1 MKATPQV
8 FFTADTH
15 YHHRNLVRGES
26 KWANKSGCRD
36 FDTLEENDIKLIE
49 GINST
54 VGVDDVLFHLGDFS
68 FGDIKYYK
76 EFRSQIKCQNI
87 YLIYG
92 NHDGWIIRNDSE
104 LQGMFKECSFYR
116 EVTYNGQKI
125 IMSHYG
131 FRVWNK
137 SHEGSWMLH
146 GHSHGSLAPSVS
158 GPLITELL
166 DKGKHTELRMLAD
179 GTHPDVHS
187 NGKTMDVGV
196 DTHWDFRPY
205 SFDEI
210 AEIMKTKNIAR
221 VDAHKEGADDKI

>member
-87 YLIYG
+87 Y
-92 NHDGWIIRNDSE
+92 
-104 LQGMFKECSFYR
+104 
-116 EVTYNGQKI
+116 
-125 IMSHYG
+125 
-131 FRVWNK
+131 
-137 SHEGSWMLH
+137 
-146 GHSHGSLAPSVS
+146 
-158 GPLITELL
+158 
-166 DKGKHTELRMLAD
+166 
-179 GTHPDVHS
+179 
-187 NGKTMDVGV
+187 
-196 DTHWDFRPY
+196 
-205 SFDEI
+205 
-210 AEIMKTKNIAR
+210 
-221 VDAHKEGADDKI
+221 